1 MNVKE
6 IKVGSVVF
14 SKAGRD
20 QGKFYVVTEIVDEV
34 YVKIADGDLRR
45 VDTPKLKKIKHLKL
59 QGEII
64 EKLAEKFEEGKK
76 VFDAEVKSALRAY
89 NGSI

>member
-1 MNVKE
+1 MKE

-20 QGKFYVVTEIVDEV
+20 AGSFYVVTEIVDEN
-34 YVKIADGDLRR
+34 YVKISDGDLRR
-45 VDTPKLKKIKHLKL
+45 VDTPKLKKIKHLKTEGVVL
-59 QGEII
+59 EQ
-64 EKLAEKFEEGKK
+64 LAEKFEEGKK
-76 VFDAEVKSALRAY
+76 VFDAEIKSALRAY

>member
-1 MNVKE
+1 MNLNE

-20 QGKFYVVTEIVDEV
+20 QGKFYVVTEIVDDN

-45 VDTPKLKKIKHLKL
+45 VDTPKLKKIKHLKA
-59 QGEII
+59 QGEVL
-64 EKLAEKFEEGKK
+64 EKLADKFEEGKK

>member
-1 MNVKE
+1 MKE

-20 QGKFYVVTEIVDEV
+20 AGSFYVVTEIVDEN

-45 VDTPKLKKIKHLKL
+45 IDTPKLKKIKHLKTEGIVL
-59 QGEII
+59 
-64 EKLAEKFEEGKK
+64 EKLADKFEEGKK

>member
-1 MNVKE
+1 MRE

-20 QGKFYVVTEIVDEV
+20 AGSFYVVTEIVDEN

-45 VDTPKLKKIKHLKL
+45 IDTPKLKKIKHLKTEGIVL
-59 QGEII
+59 
-64 EKLAEKFEEGKK
+64 EKLADKFEEGKK

>member
-1 MNVKE
+1 MKE

-20 QGKFYVVTEIVDEV
+20 AGRFFVVTEIVDETF
-34 YVKIADGDLRR
+34 VKIADGDLRR
-45 VDTPKLKKIKHLKL
+45 VDTPKLKKIKHLKV
-59 QGEII
+59 QDEVI
-64 EKLAEKFEEGKK
+64 EKLEEKFEEGKK
-76 VFDAEVKSALRAY
+76 VFDAEVKSALRNY

>member
-1 MNVKE
+1 MKE

-20 QGKFYVVTEIVDEV
+20 QGKFYVVMEIVDDN

-45 VDTPKLKKIKHLKL
+45 VDAPKLKKIKHLVN
-59 QGEII
+59 QGDVI
-64 EKLAEKFEEGKK
+64 EKLAEKFDESKK
-76 VFDAEVKSALRAY
+76 VFDAEVKSALRSY
-89 NGSI
+89 NGSV

>member
-1 MNVKE
+1 MNMKE

-20 QGKFYVVTEIVDEV
+20 QGSFYVVTEIVDEN

-45 VDTPKLKKIKHLKL
+45 VDTPKLKKIKHLKTD
-59 QGEII
+59 GEIL

>member
-1 MNVKE
+1 MNMKE

-20 QGKFYVVTEIVDEV
+20 QGSFYVVTEIVDEN

-45 VDTPKLKKIKHLKL
+45 VDTPKLKK
-59 QGEII
+59 
-64 EKLAEKFEEGKK
+64 
-76 VFDAEVKSALRAY
+76 
-89 NGSI
+89 N

>member
-1 MNVKE
+1 MNMKE

-20 QGKFYVVTEIVDEV
+20 AGSFYVVTEIVDEN

-45 VDTPKLKKIKHLKL
+45 IDTPKLKKIKHLKTEGIVL
-59 QGEII
+59 
-64 EKLAEKFEEGKK
+64 EKLAEIRKKEEN
-76 VFDAEVKSALRAY
+76 L
-89 NGSI
+89 

>member
-1 MNVKE
+1 MRE

-20 QGKFYVVTEIVDEV
+20 QGKFYVVTEIVDEN

-45 VDTPKLKKIKHLKL
+45 VDTPKLKKIKHLVN
-59 QGEII
+59 QGDVI
-64 EKLAEKFEEGKK
+64 EKLAEKFDESKK
-76 VFDAEVKSALRAY
+76 VFDAEVKSALRSY
-89 NGSI
+89 NGSV

>member
-1 MNVKE
+1 MKE

-20 QGKFYVVTEIVDEV
+20 QGKFYVVMEIVDDN

-45 VDTPKLKKIKHLKL
+45 VDAPKLKKIKHLVN
-59 QGEII
+59 QGDVI
-64 EKLAEKFEEGKK
+64 ERLAEKFDESKK
-76 VFDAEVKSALRAY
+76 VFDAEVKSALRSY
-89 NGSI
+89 NGSV

>member
-1 MNVKE
+1 MKE

-20 QGKFYVVTEIVDEV
+20 QGKFYIVMEIVDDN

-45 VDTPKLKKIKHLKL
+45 VDAPKLKKIKHLVN
-59 QGEII
+59 QGDVI
-64 EKLAEKFEEGKK
+64 EKLAEKFDESKK
-76 VFDAEVKSALRAY
+76 VFDAEVKSALRSY
-89 NGSI
+89 NGSV

>member
-1 MNVKE
+1 MKE

-20 QGKFYVVTEIVDEV
+20 AGRFFVVTEIVDETFV
-34 YVKIADGDLRR
+34 MIADGDLRR
-45 VDTPKLKKIKHLKL
+45 VDTPKLKKIKHLKV
-59 QGEII
+59 QGEVI
-64 EKLAEKFEEGKK
+64 EKLEEKFEEGKK
-76 VFDAEVKSALRAY
+76 VFDAEVKSALRNY

>member
-1 MNVKE
+1 MNMKE

-20 QGKFYVVTEIVDEV
+20 QGSFYVVTEIVDEN

-45 VDTPKLKKIKHLKL
+45 VDTPKLKKIKHLKTD
-59 QGEII
+59 GEII

-76 VFDAEVKSALRAY
+76 VFDAEVKSALRSY